1 MRVITGSAKGTR
13 LLTLNGLA
21 TRPTAEKVK
30 EALFSII
37 QFDIEGRYV
46 LDLFSGS
53 GQLGIEA
60 LSRGALG
67 CTFVDNSRDAI
78 NIIRENVEKCKMS
91 HLADIRLSDYRAAL
105 LGRHERKYGIVF
117 LDPPYGT
124 AQLSRALTT
133 IASVDIVAKNGIIV
147 CESERDE
154 RLPETLEG
162 FTRLKEYTYGRPKI
176 TLYTKD

>member
-13 LLTLNGLA
+13 LRTLDGLA
-21 TRPTAEKVK
+21 TRPTSEKVK

-78 NIIRENVEKCKMS
+78 RVIRENVEKCKMS
-91 HLADIRLSDYRAAL
+91 DLADIRLSDYRAAL
-105 LGRHERKYGIVF
+105 LGTHAHSYGIVF

-124 AQLSRALTT
+124 AQLTRALNT

-154 RLPETLEG
+154 RLPETLQG
-162 FTRLKEYTYGRPKI
+162 YTRLKEYVYGRPKI